1 MRAAARL
8 ALVRSRWSLIF
19 VKNNTIYDVGSIT
32 GPAPMD
38 AKTNY
43 EDVNTPVIFA
53 IGFLAV
59 VVLIAVVL
67 FCQVLY
73 YQTKEQMDVEKDIN
87 QPFVELSNLQ
97 SEQEGKLAS
106 YAWDAKTKT
115 ASIPIDRAM
124 DLVLAELTRPE
135 PAGKKAGEKGVKH
148 EKR

>member
-1 MRAAARL
+1 
-8 ALVRSRWSLIF
+8 
-19 VKNNTIYDVGSIT
+19 
-32 GPAPMD
+32 MD
-38 AKTNY
+38 RTTNY
-43 EDVNTPVIFA
+43 EDVNTPAIFA

-73 YQTKEQMDVEKDIN
+73 YRSESQLHAEKDVD

-97 SEQEGKLAS
+97 SQQEGKLAS
-106 YAWDAKTKT
+106 YAWDAKKKI

-135 PAGKKAGEKGVKH
+135 ASGKKAAEKPAADAKGTKH